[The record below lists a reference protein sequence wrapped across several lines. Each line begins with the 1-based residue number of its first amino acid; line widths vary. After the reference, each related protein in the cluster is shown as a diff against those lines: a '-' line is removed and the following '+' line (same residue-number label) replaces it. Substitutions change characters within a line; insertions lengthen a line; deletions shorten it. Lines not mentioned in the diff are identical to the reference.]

1 MNKIKSNFDEHGYY
15 IYPGLISHK
24 KIDQL
29 LEQLDIFKKRN
40 FIYYSQSEHNWR
52 RAKDDLDKNNLLNC
66 SFENFTDLLWSPWLS
81 KSGRNI
87 LQSQEINSVLQ
98 AISGKK
104 EFCMWQNMFF
114 DKSTGTV
121 DHIDSWYLDSN
132 PIGSLIAVW
141 VALEDIDGRGG
152 EFHVYPKSHLNR
164 DLSWAK
170 LNHNDFLNWSKD
182 QSKNYDKKSFLIKK
196 GDALFWHPLLLHGS
210 SSQREKSFSRK
221 SITAHYYPKDFLR
234 GGKGKNQIINEDYK
248 RKVETQNKSIRK
260 FGYPIYS
267 RVTRRSIAK
276 FSLFGLIKNL
286 IDFNNSPKMF
296 MNRLRYKTKQS
307 INEK

>member
-1 MNKIKSNFDEHGYY
+1 MKNIKANFDEYGYHLC
-15 IYPGLISHK
+15 PGLISHE
-24 KIDQL
+24 KIGTL
-29 LEQLDIFKKRN
+29 LEQLNIFKKRN
-40 FIYYSQSEHNWR
+40 LLYYSQSEHNWR
-52 RAKDDLDKNNLLNC
+52 RAKDDLDKNNFLSC
-66 SFENFTDLLWSPWLS
+66 SFENFTDLLWAPWLS

-87 LQSQEINSVLQ
+87 LQSQEINSVLE
-98 AISGKK
+98 ALSGKK

-141 VALEDIDGRGG
+141 VALEDINGKGG
-152 EFHVYPKSHLNR
+152 EFHVYPKSHLSK

-182 QSKNYDKKSFLIKK
+182 QSNYYEKKSFRIKK

-221 SITAHYYPKDFLR
+221 SITAHYYPKDLLR
-234 GGKGKNQIINEDYK
+234 GGKGENQIINADYV
-248 RKVETQNKSIRK
+248 RKVSAQNRSIRK
-260 FGYPIYS
+260 FGYPIYCRRS
-267 RVTRRSIAK
+267 RKSIAK
-276 FSLFGLIKNL
+276 FSLFGLIKYL

-296 MNRLRYKTKQS
+296 MNRLRYKTNQN